1 MRNSIKNRA
10 AALLWLAASS
20 LPLYAQD
27 VSADTLSEEP
37 LPIPFAEYFDSEES
51 LANWTIRDSAGN
63 ILEDASGSYMRWRGS
78 LGVGETPYLNYQSL
92 YSGKQAYLVSAPM
105 DIAMGK
111 AYLSLFIKVGLQGN
125 GQILYGSSPKPQD
138 MEILQEI
145 AYENSKFKHILCQ
158 FEASG
163 EPLYFAFFNNG
174 NNRGGLLS
182 IDAIEIGQ
190 GEYEPHP
197 RCRILEMETPVSG
210 YDLDLIDFSVAIANE
225 GTAPAYGKDMTLL
238 YNVNERVHR
247 SIPLNQDT
255 IPSNGNS
262 LIELLD
268 IAMFPGRNKISVQL
282 EGTDSIYSGIV
293 YNNQPLYPPHRINLG
308 RRDMYAGS
316 EDAWEYDYMIGSFVD
331 EDIFLPYPEEVE
343 ASVIHSSSPVDFP
356 FISIPF
362 HLEEGIEYTIGFEYQ
377 GGFYAG
383 KIDYGDIQ
391 LIAGRQGQDYETWNT
406 LWHDSA
412 IYTFDW
418 TEKEVSFSVPE
429 SGLYSFGFWNHGV
442 MMYIQKPKIE
452 LANDENEYDIA
463 LTDISGGYL
472 PLSGCGLDQ
481 IEVTAMVQNL
491 GSSAIHGFD
500 AYYILNETD
509 TIKEYIYADIAPDAT
524 VEIAFNEYALL
535 DKGKNTVRVNLDMYN
550 DRNPSNNISKLSEQH
565 VVYNHLPL
573 QTPHTIDFTKE
584 EMGISTTEYYR
595 EWNLAQLTNGEWI
608 IGMTNGVSR
617 ISSTC
622 FELQAGKNYCLNF
635 EYCGGSLFASGWQH
649 FVKPCISV
657 YNISD
662 SPENGKEIWME
673 SDVLTY
679 DYQKRE
685 VFFSVEQ
692 DGFYAFSFGK
702 RDEDNYRSGRVSYR
716 NISLNEVLE
725 YDIQAQLLSEIPC
738 RMPIEHVNGE
748 LPISVQVEN
757 DGLLDANARVDIL
770 LNGKTSGTG
779 TASLLPKQSE
789 ILDISAKSGDMEIG
803 DTVTLFI
810 QGSIDGH
817 ENEDINPGHELS
829 RTFTISDT
837 SMFYYSSPVLGV
849 GWGFSIASY
858 VVNGP
863 RGIAMPFR
871 FSHPDTV
878 TSLSIG
884 WSSLEQYPLPQL
896 QLSIYPFDAAN
907 QKIADIAIYQQ
918 DISRPTD
925 SGWMVYDIP
934 DLLLSGDVLICIMQ
948 MNANNMGIS
957 VDRSM
962 EGYYYRHDLMTDS
975 LWKEDIAGYPAIA
988 LNLGHN
994 GVLDLR
1000 QNVELVSFINPY
1012 YPSAAFSANEPV
1024 TVRIRNNSADS
1035 VDVPVHLVIN
1045 NQEAGSTTLRIAPY
1059 VSGNA
1064 VIEADLSQPNT
1075 QYDICVFAAMENDE
1089 DRSNDTLRMSLTTVP
1104 AMDPYLMDFEYTPD
1118 FAISD
1123 FQEQWTSVDLDGYPA
1138 LGWSD
1143 VSFPHTHEAFGFI
1156 CFNPAKATPAIDV
1169 SIYSEFAP
1177 MQGRRYGASL
1187 KCNAETT
1194 HDLLISPKLQLPQ
1207 AGSKISFLIKSLT
1220 KDYGY
1225 DQYRVLVSTTTND
1238 MESFEPV
1245 TDFREAPDWDWKQE
1259 VVDLSAYNGQQAYI
1273 AIERLIEEGGYG
1285 YMLMIDDI
1293 RVDKTGTGTESDA
1306 SILDASLYPNPAQ
1319 EKITIFCNAG
1329 IQEVE
1334 IIDMNG
1340 RVLFA
1345 KQDLKQNTFV
1355 FNVEK
1360 LSPGLYFAKVRSSQG
1375 LQVLKFTVIE

>member
-37 LPIPFAEYFDSEES
+37 LSLPFVEYFDKEES

-63 ILEDASGSYMRWRGS
+63 ILEDASGFMRWQDSR
-78 LGVGETPYLNYQSL
+78 GVGETPYLHYQSL

-145 AYENSKFKHILCQ
+145 NYEDSEFRHILCQ

-163 EPLYFAFFNNG
+163 EPLYFVFFNNG
-174 NNRGGLLS
+174 NSRGGLLN

-197 RCRILEMETPVSG
+197 RCRILEMETPASG
-210 YDLDLIDFSVAIANE
+210 YDLDLIDFSVTIANE

-255 IPSNGNS
+255 IPSNGNN

-293 YNNQPLYPPHRINLG
+293 YNNQPLYPPHQINLG

-377 GGFYAG
+377 GGFYADR
-383 KIDYGDIQ
+383 IDYGNIQ
-391 LIAGRQGQDYETWNT
+391 LIAGQQGQDYGTWNT

-412 IYTFDW
+412 IYTFNW
-418 TEKEVSFSVPE
+418 TEKEVSFSVAE
-429 SGLYSFGFWNHGV
+429 SGLYSFGFWNHGH
-442 MMYIQKPKIE
+442 MMYIQNPKIE

-463 LTDISGGYL
+463 LTNTYGGYL

-481 IEVTAMVQNL
+481 LEVTAMVQNL

-509 TIKEYIYADIAPDAT
+509 TVREYIYADIAPDAT
-524 VEIAFNEYALL
+524 AEIAFNEYALL
-535 DKGKNTVRVNLDMYN
+535 NKGKNTVRVNLDMYN
-550 DRNPSNNISKLSEQH
+550 DRNTSNNISKLSEMH
-565 VVYNHLPL
+565 VIYNHLPL

-584 EMGISTTEYYR
+584 EMGIGTTETYVG
-595 EWNLAQLTNGEWI
+595 WSLAQFANGEWA
-608 IGMTNGVSR
+608 IGMTNVVSL

-622 FELQAGKNYCLNF
+622 FELQAGKTYCLNF
-635 EYCGGSLFASGWQH
+635 EYCGGSLFASGH
-649 FVKPCISV
+649 TYYIEPYISI
-657 YNISD
+657 YAISD
-662 SPENGKEIWME
+662 GIENGLEIWSE

-679 DYQKRE
+679 DYQKRK
-685 VFFSVEQ
+685 VYFSVEE
-692 DGFYAFSFGK
+692 DGFYAFAFGK
-702 RDEDNYRSGRVSYR
+702 KDNPEQQMGRLSYK
-716 NISLNEVLE
+716 NISLTEVLE
-725 YDIQAQLLSEIPC
+725 YDISTELLSDIPC
-738 RMPIEHVNGE
+738 RMPIEHVNGN
-748 LPISVQVEN
+748 LPISVSVEN
-757 DGLLDANARVDIL
+757 NGLLEANARLDIL
-770 LNGKTSGTG
+770 LNDKTAGTG
-779 TASLLPKQSE
+779 TTNLLPDE
-789 ILDISAKSGDMEIG
+789 TGVLAISAKSENMEIG

-810 QGSIDGH
+810 QGSIEGH
-817 ENEDINPGHELS
+817 EGEDINPGHELS

-837 SMFYYSSPVLGV
+837 SMSYYSSPIFGNA
-849 GWGFSIASY
+849 WGFSDASF

-863 RGIAMPFR
+863 RGIALPFR

-884 WSSLEQYPLPQL
+884 WGYLPEMYPIPQL
-896 QLSIYPFDAAN
+896 QLSIYPFDAVN
-907 QKIADIAIYQQ
+907 QKIADMAIYQSE
-918 DISRPTD
+918 ISRPAD

-934 DLLLSGDVLICIMQ
+934 DLLLSGDVLVCIMQ
-948 MNANNMGIS
+948 MDYNNMGIS
-957 VDRSM
+957 VDRSL
-962 EGYYYRHDLMTDS
+962 EGYYYRYDLMTDS
-975 LWKEDIAGYPAIA
+975 LWKEDIAGYPAIV

-994 GVLDLR
+994 GTVNSKQD
-1000 QNVELVSFINPY
+1000 VELVSFINPD
-1012 YPSAAFSANEPV
+1012 YPSGAFAANEPI

-1035 VDVPVHLVIN
+1035 VDVPVHLFIN
-1045 NQEAGSTTLRIAPY
+1045 NQEAGSTILRIAPY
-1059 VSGNA
+1059 VSGHA
-1064 VIEADLSQPNT
+1064 VFEADLSQPNT

-1089 DRSNDTLRMSLTTVP
+1089 DRSNDTLRMSLTTVS
-1104 AMDPYLMDFEYTPD
+1104 AMDPYVMDFEYTPD

-1123 FQEQWTSVDLDGYPA
+1123 FQAQWTSVDLDGYPA
-1138 LGWSD
+1138 LGWSN

-1156 CFNPAKATPAIDV
+1156 CFNPAQTTPAIDV
-1169 SIYSEFAP
+1169 SINSEFAS

-1187 KCNAETT
+1187 RSNAETT
-1194 HDLLISPKLQLPQ
+1194 HDLLISPKLPLPQ

-1220 KDYGY
+1220 RDYGY

-1238 MESFEPV
+1238 FESFEPV
-1245 TDFREAPDWDWKQE
+1245 TDFREAPAWDWKQE
-1259 VVDLSAYNGQQAYI
+1259 VVDLSAYNGQQVYI

-1306 SILDASLYPNPAQ
+1306 SILGAILYPNPAQ
-1319 EKITIFCNAG
+1319 ENVTVFCDAG

-1334 IIDMNG
+1334 ILDING

-1345 KQDLKQNTFV
+1345 KQGLNQDTFV
-1355 FNVEK
+1355 YNVEK

>member
-1 MRNSIKNRA
+1 MKNSIKNWA

-20 LPLYAQD
+20 LPLHAQD
-27 VSADTLSEEP
+27 VSTDTLSEEP
-37 LPIPFAEYFDSEES
+37 LPIPFVEYFDSEES

-63 ILEDASGSYMRWRGS
+63 LFLEDVTLYWNDSK
-78 LGVGETPYLNYQSL
+78 GVGGTPHLTCQPGGYF
-92 YSGKQAYLVSAPM
+92 VSPSM

-111 AYLSLFIKVGLQGN
+111 AYLSLFIKVGFQSN
-125 GQILYGSSPKPQD
+125 AQILYGGSPIPQD

-145 AYENSKFKHILCQ
+145 NYENSEFKHVLCQ

-163 EPLYFAFFNNG
+163 KPLYFAFFNNSSVS
-174 NNRGGLLS
+174 S

-197 RCRILEMETPVSG
+197 RCRILEMELPASG
-210 YDLDLIDFSVAIANE
+210 YDLALIDFSVTIANE

-238 YNVNERVHR
+238 YNVNEQVHR
-247 SIPLNQDT
+247 SITSNQDA
-255 IPSNGNS
+255 IPSNGSS

-282 EGTDSIYSGIV
+282 EGSDSIYSGIV
-293 YNNQPLYPPHRINLG
+293 YNNQLLCPPHQINLERG
-308 RRDMYAGS
+308 EMYAGS
-316 EDAWEYDYMIGSFVD
+316 EEAGGYEYELGSFVG
-331 EDIFLPYPEEVE
+331 EDDFRHYPNVE
-343 ASVIHSSSPVDFP
+343 ASVIQSTSPVDFP

-383 KIDYGDIQ
+383 RIDYGNIQ
-391 LIAGRQGQDYETWNT
+391 LIVGQQGQDYETWNT

-412 IYTFDW
+412 IYTFNW
-418 TEKEVSFSVPE
+418 TEKEVSFSVAE
-429 SGLYSFGFWNHGV
+429 SGLYSFGFWNHGSS
-442 MMYIQKPKIE
+442 MYIQNPKIE

-463 LTDISGGYL
+463 LTNTSGGYL

-481 IEVTAMVQNL
+481 IEVTAMVQNR
-491 GSSAIHGFD
+491 GSSEIHGFD

-509 TIKEYIYADIAPDAT
+509 TVREYIYADIAPDAIA
-524 VEIAFNEYALL
+524 EISFNEYALL
-535 DKGKNTVRVNLDMYN
+535 NKGKNTVMVNLDMYN
-550 DRNPSNNISKLSEQH
+550 DRDPSNNISKLTERH
-565 VVYNHLPL
+565 VIYNHLPL

-584 EMGISTTEYYR
+584 EMGIDILEYYQGWILVQ
-595 EWNLAQLTNGEWI
+595 EENGEWI
-608 IGMTNGVSR
+608 ISMQNMIDP

-622 FELQAGKNYCLNF
+622 FELQAGKTYCLRF
-635 EYCGGSLFASGWQH
+635 EYSGGSFFASGMTNYIE
-649 FVKPCISV
+649 PYISIYAV
-657 YNISD
+657 SD
-662 SPENGKEIWME
+662 GIENGIEIWSE

-679 DYQKRE
+679 DDQKRE
-685 VFFSVEQ
+685 VYFSVEK
-692 DGFYAFSFGK
+692 DGYYAFAFGK
-702 RDEDNYRSGRVSYR
+702 KNNPYQQMGRISYKR
-716 NISLNEVLE
+716 ISLTEVLE
-725 YDIQAQLLSEIPC
+725 YDISTELLSDIPC
-738 RMPIEHVNGE
+738 RMPIEHVNGN
-748 LPISVQVEN
+748 LPISVSVEN
-757 DGLLDANARVDIL
+757 NGLLEANARLDIL
-770 LNGKTSGTG
+770 LNDKTAGTG
-779 TASLLPKQSE
+779 ITSLLPEKTG
-789 ILDISAKSGDMEIG
+789 ILDISAKSENMEIG
-803 DTVTLFI
+803 DTVTVFI
-810 QGSIDGH
+810 QGSIEGH
-817 ENEDINPGHELS
+817 EGEDINPDHELF

-837 SMFYYSSPVLGV
+837 SMSYYSSPILGA
-849 GWGFSIASY
+849 GWGFTDASFA
-858 VVNGP
+858 VNGP
-863 RGIAMPFR
+863 RGIALPFR

-884 WSSLEQYPLPQL
+884 WSYLFEMYPIPQL
-896 QLSIYPFDAAN
+896 QLFIYPFDVVN
-907 QKIADIAIYQQ
+907 RKIADIAIYQSE
-918 DISRPTD
+918 ISRPRD
-925 SGWMVYDIP
+925 SGWVVYDIP
-934 DLLLSGDVLICIMQ
+934 DLLLSGDVLVCIMQ
-948 MNANNMGIS
+948 MGPYPMGIS
-957 VDRSM
+957 IDRSL
-962 EGYYYRHDLMTDS
+962 EGFYYRYTLMTDS
-975 LWKEDIAGYPAIA
+975 LWKEDIAGYPAIV

-994 GVLDLR
+994 GTVNAKQD
-1000 QNVELVSFINPY
+1000 VELVSFINPD
-1012 YPSAAFSANEPV
+1012 YPSGAFAANEPI

-1035 VDVPVHLVIN
+1035 VDVPVHLFIN

-1059 VSGNA
+1059 VFGHA

-1104 AMDPYLMDFEYTPD
+1104 AMNPYVMDFEYTPD

-1123 FQEQWTSVDLDGYPA
+1123 FQAQWTSVDLDGYPA
-1138 LGWSD
+1138 RGWSN

-1156 CFNPAKATPAIDV
+1156 CFNPAQTTPAIDV
-1169 SIYSEFAP
+1169 SINPELAP

-1187 KCNAETT
+1187 RSNADTT
-1194 HDLLISPKLQLPQ
+1194 HDLLISPKLPLPQ
-1207 AGSKISFLIKSLT
+1207 AGSKTSFFVKSWT
-1220 KDYGY
+1220 RDYGY

-1238 MESFEPV
+1238 FESFEPV
-1245 TDFREAPDWDWKQE
+1245 TDFREAPDWEWKQE
-1259 VVDLSAYNGQQAYI
+1259 VVDLSAYNGQQVYI

-1319 EKITIFCNAG
+1319 EKVTIFCDAG

-1334 IIDMNG
+1334 IMDMNG

-1345 KQDLKQNTFV
+1345 KQGLNQDTFV
-1355 FNVEK
+1355 YNVEK

>member
-1 MRNSIKNRA
+1 MRNSIKNWA

-27 VSADTLSEEP
+27 VSTDTLSEEP
-37 LPIPFAEYFDSEES
+37 LPLPFVEYFDSEES

-63 ILEDASGSYMRWRGS
+63 IVEDASGYMQWQDSR
-78 LGVGETPYLNYQSL
+78 GVGETPYLHYQSL

-111 AYLSLFIKVGLQGN
+111 AYLSLFITVGFQGN
-125 GQILYGSSPKPQD
+125 GQILYGSSSNPQE

-145 AYENSKFKHILCQ
+145 AYENLEFKHILCQ

-163 EPLYFAFFNNG
+163 EPLYFAFLNNG
-174 NNRGGLLS
+174 NFIIPFLS

-197 RCRILEMETPVSG
+197 RCQILEMELPASG
-210 YDLDLIDFSVAIANE
+210 YDLDLIDFSVTIANE

-238 YNVNERVHR
+238 YNVNEQVHR
-247 SIPLNQDT
+247 SITLNQDT
-255 IPSNGNS
+255 IPSNGSS

-282 EGTDSIYSGIV
+282 EDADSIYSGIV

-308 RRDMYAGS
+308 RGEMYAGS
-316 EDAWEYDYMIGSFVD
+316 EEAGGYEYELGSFVG
-331 EDIFLPYPEEVE
+331 EDDFRHYPKVE
-343 ASVIHSSSPVDFP
+343 ASVIQSTSPVDFP

-362 HLEEGIEYTIGFEYQ
+362 HLEEGVEYTIGFEYQ

-383 KIDYGDIQ
+383 RIDYGNIQ
-391 LIAGRQGQDYETWNT
+391 LIVGQQGQDYETWNT

-412 IYTFDW
+412 IYTFNW
-418 TEKEVSFSVPE
+418 TEKEVSFSVAE
-429 SGLYSFGFWNHGV
+429 SGLYSFGFWNHGH
-442 MMYIQKPKIE
+442 MMYIQNPRIE

-463 LTDISGGYL
+463 LTDTYGGYL

-481 IEVTAMVQNL
+481 LEVTAMVQNL

-509 TIKEYIYADIAPDAT
+509 TVREYIYADIAPDAT
-524 VEIAFNEYALL
+524 AEIAFNEYALL
-535 DKGKNTVRVNLDMYN
+535 NKGKNTVRVNLDMYN
-550 DRNPSNNISKLSEQH
+550 DRDYSNNISKLTERH
-565 VVYNHLPL
+565 VIYNHLPL

-584 EMGISTTEYYR
+584 EMGISTTETYIG
-595 EWNLAQLTNGEWI
+595 WSLAQLANGEWA
-608 IGMTNGVSR
+608 IGMTNVVSL

-622 FELQAGKNYCLNF
+622 FELQAGKTYCLNF
-635 EYCGGSLFASGWQH
+635 EYCGGSLFASGH
-649 FVKPCISV
+649 TYYIEPYISIYAV
-657 YNISD
+657 SD
-662 SPENGKEIWME
+662 GIENGLEIWSE

-679 DYQKRE
+679 DYQKRK
-685 VFFSVEQ
+685 VYFSVEK
-692 DGFYAFSFGK
+692 DGFYAFAFGK
-702 RDEDNYRSGRVSYR
+702 KDNAYEQMGRLSYK
-716 NISLNEVLE
+716 NISVTEVLE
-725 YDIQAQLLSEIPC
+725 YDISTELLSGIPC
-738 RMPIEHVNGE
+738 RIPIEHVNGE
-748 LPISVQVEN
+748 LPISVSVEN
-757 DGLLDANARVDIL
+757 DGLLEANTRVDIL
-770 LNGKTSGTG
+770 LNDKTAGTRS
-779 TASLLPKQSE
+779 TSLLPDE
-789 ILDISAKSGDMEIG
+789 TGVLAISAKSENMEIG

-837 SMFYYSSPVLGV
+837 SMSYYSSPVLGV
-849 GWGFSIASY
+849 GWGFYIASY

-896 QLSIYPFDAAN
+896 QLSVYPFDAAN

-918 DISRPTD
+918 DISRPRD

-948 MNANNMGIS
+948 MDANIMGIA
-957 VDRSM
+957 VDRTL
-962 EGYYYRHDLMTDS
+962 EGYYYRYTLMTDS
-975 LWKEDIAGYPAIA
+975 LWKETLAGYPAIA
-988 LNLGHN
+988 LNLGHD
-994 GVLDLR
+994 GVLDLK
-1000 QNVELVSFINPY
+1000 QDVEMLAFAN
-1012 YPSAAFSANEPV
+1012 PSANTGAFAANEPV
-1024 TVRIRNNSADS
+1024 TVRVKNNSADS
-1035 VDVPVHLVIN
+1035 VDVPVHLLIN

-1075 QYDICVFAAMENDE
+1075 QYDICVFAAMDNDE

-1104 AMDPYLMDFEYTPD
+1104 AMDPYVMDFEYTPD

-1123 FQEQWTSVDLDGYPA
+1123 FQPEWTTLDNDGMPTY
-1138 LGWSD
+1138 GWQY
-1143 VSFPHTHEAFGFI
+1143 VSFPHTFEAFGFI
-1156 CFNPAKATPAIDV
+1156 SFNPASTTPPIMDDYEMRPV
-1169 SIYSEFAP
+1169 
-1177 MQGRRYGASL
+1177 QGRRFGASFST
-1187 KCNAETT
+1187 NAN
-1194 HDLLISPKLQLPQ
+1194 DADDWLISPKLQMPPSG
-1207 AGSKISFLIKSLT
+1207 AKISFYVKSFT

-1225 DQYRVLVSTTTND
+1225 DQYRVLASTTTNA

-1259 VVDLSAYNGQQAYI
+1259 VVDLSAYNGQEIYI
-1273 AIERLIEEGGYG
+1273 AIQRYQGEQGYG
-1285 YMLMIDDI
+1285 FVFMIDDI
-1293 RVDKTGTGTESDA
+1293 RVDKTGTGIESSA
-1306 SILDASLYPNPAQ
+1306 SISDASLYPNPAR
-1319 EKITIFCNAG
+1319 EKVTIFCDAG
-1329 IQEVE
+1329 IREVE
-1334 IIDMNG
+1334 ILDMNG

-1345 KQDLKQNTFV
+1345 KQGLKQNTFV
-1355 FNVEK
+1355 FNVEY

>member
-20 LPLYAQD
+20 LPLHAQD

-37 LPIPFAEYFDSEES
+37 LSLPFVEYFDSEES

-78 LGVGETPYLNYQSL
+78 FGVGETPYLNYQSL

-210 YDLDLIDFSVAIANE
+210 YDLDLIDFSVTIANE

-463 LTDISGGYL
+463 LTNVSGGYL

-550 DRNPSNNISKLSEQH
+550 DRNPSNNISKLSERH

-584 EMGISTTEYYR
+584 EMGIGTTGYYR
-595 EWNLAQLTNGEWI
+595 EWSLAQLTNGEWI

-635 EYCGGSLFASGWQH
+635 EYCGGSLFASGQQF
-649 FVKPCISV
+649 FVEPCISV

-702 RDEDNYRSGRVSYR
+702 RDEDYYRSGRVSYR

-738 RMPIEHVNGE
+738 RMPIEHVNGGI
-748 LPISVQVEN
+748 PVSVQVEN

-789 ILDISAKSGDMEIG
+789 ILDISTKSENMEIG

-810 QGSIDGH
+810 QGSIEGH
-817 ENEDINPGHELS
+817 EGEDINPGHELS

-837 SMFYYSSPVLGV
+837 SMSYYSSPVLGV

-871 FSHPDTV
+871 FSHPDTL
-878 TSLSIG
+878 TSISIG
-884 WSSLEQYPLPQL
+884 WAYLYDLPLPQL
-896 QLSIYPFDAAN
+896 QLAIYPFDVVN
-907 QKIADIAIYQQ
+907 QKIADIAIYQSE
-918 DISRPTD
+918 ISRPTD
-925 SGWMVYDIP
+925 SGWVMYDIP
-934 DLLLSGDVLICIMQ
+934 DLLLSGDVLVCILQ
-948 MNANNMGIS
+948 MNHNNMGIS
-957 VDRSM
+957 VDQTL
-962 EGYYYRHDLMTDS
+962 EGYYYRYTLMTDS
-975 LWKEDIAGYPAIA
+975 LWKETLAGYPAIA

-994 GVLDLR
+994 GVLDLK
-1000 QNVELVSFINPY
+1000 QDAEMLAFVN
-1012 YPSAAFSANEPV
+1012 PSATTGAFAANEPV

-1035 VDVPVHLVIN
+1035 VDVPVHLLIN

-1064 VIEADLSQPNT
+1064 IIEADLSQPNT
-1075 QYDICVFAAMENDE
+1075 QFDICVFADMENDE
-1089 DRSNDTLRMSLTTVP
+1089 DRSNDTLRMSLATVP
-1104 AMDPYLMDFEYTPD
+1104 AMDPYVMDFEYTPD

-1123 FQEQWTSVDLDGYPA
+1123 FQPEWTTMDNDGMPTY
-1138 LGWSD
+1138 GWQY
-1143 VSFPHTHEAFGFI
+1143 VSFPHTFEAFGFI
-1156 CFNPAKATPAIDV
+1156 SFNPASTTPPIMDDYEMDP
-1169 SIYSEFAP
+1169 I
-1177 MQGRRYGASL
+1177 QGRRFGASFST
-1187 KCNAETT
+1187 NAN
-1194 HDLLISPKLQLPQ
+1194 DADDWLISPKLQMP
-1207 AGSKISFLIKSLT
+1207 ASGSKISFWVKSFT

-1225 DQYRVLVSTTTND
+1225 DQYRVLVSTTTNAL
-1238 MESFEPV
+1238 ENFEPV
-1245 TDFREAPDWDWKQE
+1245 TDFREAPDWDWKQD
-1259 VVDLSAYNGQQAYI
+1259 VVDLSAYDGQEIHI
-1273 AIERLIEEGGYG
+1273 AIQRYQGEQGYG
-1285 YMLMIDDI
+1285 FVFMIDDI
-1293 RVDKTGTGTESDA
+1293 RVDKTGTGIESSA
-1306 SILDASLYPNPAQ
+1306 SVSDASLYPNPAR
-1319 EKITIFCNAG
+1319 EKVTIFCDAG
-1329 IQEVE
+1329 IREVE
-1334 IIDMNG
+1334 ILDMNG

-1345 KQDLKQNTFV
+1345 KQGLKQNTFV
-1355 FNVEK
+1355 FNVES
-1360 LSPGLYFAKVRSSQG
+1360 LSPGLYLAKVRNSQG
-1375 LQVLKFTVIE
+1375 CKTLKFTVIE

>member
-10 AALLWLAASS
+10 AALLWLAASA
-20 LPLYAQD
+20 LPLHAQD
-27 VSADTLSEEP
+27 VSTDTLSEEP
-37 LPIPFAEYFDSEES
+37 LPLPFVEYFDSEES

-63 ILEDASGSYMRWRGS
+63 ILENANFYMYLSYSR
-78 LGVGETPYLNYQSL
+78 GVGETPYLYYQSL

-111 AYLSLFIKVGLQGN
+111 AYLSLFIKVGSQGN

-145 AYENSKFKHILCQ
+145 VYENLEFKHILCQ

-163 EPLYFAFFNNG
+163 EPLYFAFFNNV
-174 NNRGGLLS
+174 NRDIRMLA

-197 RCRILEMETPVSG
+197 RCQILKMELPTSG
-210 YDLDLIDFSVAIANE
+210 YDLDSIDFSITIGNE
-225 GTAPAYGKDMTLL
+225 GTAPAYGKDMSLL
-238 YNVNERVHR
+238 YNVNEQVHR
-247 SIPLNQDT
+247 SITLNQDT
-255 IPSNGNS
+255 IPSNDNS

-268 IAMFPGRNKISVQL
+268 IAMLPGRNKISVQL
-282 EGTDSIYSGIV
+282 EGADSIYSGIV

-308 RRDMYAGS
+308 RGEMYAGR
-316 EDAWEYDYMIGSFVD
+316 EEAWSHEYNLGSFVG
-331 EDIFLPYPEEVE
+331 EDDFWPYPEVE
-343 ASVIHSSSPVDFP
+343 ASVIQSASPVDFP

-362 HLEEGIEYTIGFEYQ
+362 HLEEGVEYTIDFEYQ

-383 KIDYGDIQ
+383 RIDYGNIQ
-391 LIAGRQGQDYETWNT
+391 LIIGQQGKDYETWNT

-412 IYTFDW
+412 IYTFNW
-418 TEKEVSFSVPE
+418 TEKEVSFSVTQ
-429 SGLYSFGFWNHGV
+429 SGLYSFGFWNHGH
-442 MMYIQKPKIE
+442 MMYIQNPKIE

-463 LTDISGGYL
+463 LKNTEKGYL

-481 IEVTAMVQNL
+481 IEVTAMIQNR
-491 GSSAIHGFD
+491 GSSEIHGFD

-509 TIKEYIYADIAPDAT
+509 TVKEYIYADIAPDAT
-524 VEIAFNEYALL
+524 AEIAFNEYALL
-535 DKGKNTVRVNLDMYN
+535 NKGKNTVRVNLDMYN
-550 DRNPSNNISKLSEQH
+550 DRNTSNNISKLSEKH
-565 VVYNHLPL
+565 VIYNHLPL
-573 QTPHTIDFTKE
+573 QTPHTMDFTKE
-584 EMGISTTEYYR
+584 EMGISTTETYIG
-595 EWNLAQLTNGEWI
+595 WSLAQLENGEWA
-608 IGMTNGVSR
+608 IGMTNVVSL

-622 FELQAGKNYCLNF
+622 FELQAGKTYCLSF
-635 EYCGGSLFASGWQH
+635 EYSGGSLFASGQTYYIE
-649 FVKPCISV
+649 PYISIYAV
-657 YNISD
+657 SD
-662 SPENGKEIWME
+662 GIENGIEIWSE

-679 DYQKRE
+679 DYMKRK
-685 VFFSVEQ
+685 VYFSVEK
-692 DGFYAFSFGK
+692 DGYYAFTFGK
-702 RDEDNYRSGRVSYR
+702 KDNPEQQMGRLSYK
-716 NISLNEVLE
+716 NISLTEVLE
-725 YDIQAQLLSEIPC
+725 YDISTELLSDIPC

-748 LPISVQVEN
+748 LPISVSVEN
-757 DGLLDANARVDIL
+757 DGLLEASTRVDIF
-770 LNGKTSGTG
+770 LNDKTIGTEA
-779 TASLLPKQSE
+779 TSLLPEKTE
-789 ILDISAKSGDMEIG
+789 VLDISAKSENMEIG

-810 QGSIDGH
+810 QGSIEGH
-817 ENEDINPGHELS
+817 EGEDINPGHELS

-837 SMFYYSSPVLGV
+837 SMSYYSSPISGV
-849 GWGFSIASY
+849 GWGFSAASY
-858 VVNGP
+858 AVNGP

-871 FSHPDTV
+871 FSHPDTL
-878 TSLSIG
+878 TSISIG
-884 WSSLEQYPLPQL
+884 WAYLYDSPLPQL
-896 QLSIYPFDAAN
+896 QLAIHPFDVVN
-907 QKIADIAIYQQ
+907 QKIADIAIFQSE
-918 DISRPTD
+918 ISRPKD
-925 SGWMVYDIP
+925 SGWVVYDIP
-934 DLLLSGDVLICIMQ
+934 DLLLSGDVLVCIMQ
-948 MNANNMGIS
+948 MDANIMGIA
-957 VDRSM
+957 VDRTL
-962 EGYYYRHDLMTDS
+962 EGYYYRYTLMTDS
-975 LWKEDIAGYPAIA
+975 LWKETLAGYPAIA

-994 GVLDLR
+994 GVLDLK
-1000 QNVELVSFINPY
+1000 QDAEMVAFVN
-1012 YPSAAFSANEPV
+1012 PSANIGAFAANEPI

-1059 VSGNA
+1059 VSGHA

-1075 QYDICVFAAMENDE
+1075 QFDICVFAAMEIDE

-1104 AMDPYLMDFEYTPD
+1104 AMDPYVMDFEYTPD

-1123 FQEQWTSVDLDGYPA
+1123 FQEQWTSVDLDGDPA

-1156 CFNPAKATPAIDV
+1156 CFNPAKTTPAIDV
-1169 SIYSEFAP
+1169 SINSELAP

-1187 KCNAETT
+1187 RCNAETT

-1207 AGSKISFLIKSLT
+1207 AGSKTSFFVKSWT
-1220 KDYGY
+1220 GDYGY

-1245 TDFREAPDWDWKQE
+1245 TDFREAPDWEWKQE
-1259 VVDLSAYNGQQAYI
+1259 VVDLSAYNGQQVYI
-1273 AIERLIEEGGYG
+1273 AIERLIEEDGYG

-1306 SILDASLYPNPAQ
+1306 SILSASLYPNPAQ
-1319 EKITIFCNAG
+1319 ENVTVFCEAG

-1334 IIDMNG
+1334 ILDING

-1345 KQDLKQNTFV
+1345 KQGLKQNTFV
-1355 FNVEK
+1355 FNVEY